1 MSNKKQLKIIRGI
14 PGSGKTTYVKE
25 NYPEAVICS
34 ADNYFEEVAE
44 LNNTSYEEE
53 FKPRLVGKAHAHC
66 RDFFNLM
73 TEVMDEPLI
82 VVDNTNINIWE
93 YETDYLDSGERRGY
107 EVEIVEI
114 PFEADKAKVYHER
127 NTHGVPLDVIKRMIE
142 HYEPLESGL

>member
-1 MSNKKQLKIIRGI
+1 MRGI

-73 TEVMDEPLI
+73 TEIMDEPLI

-93 YETDYLDSGERRGY
+93 YKTDYRDSGERRGY

-114 PFEADKAKVYHER
+114 PFDAEKAEVYYER
-127 NTHGVPLDVIKRMIE
+127 NTHGVPLEVIERMIRE
-142 HYEPLESGL
+142 YEPEG